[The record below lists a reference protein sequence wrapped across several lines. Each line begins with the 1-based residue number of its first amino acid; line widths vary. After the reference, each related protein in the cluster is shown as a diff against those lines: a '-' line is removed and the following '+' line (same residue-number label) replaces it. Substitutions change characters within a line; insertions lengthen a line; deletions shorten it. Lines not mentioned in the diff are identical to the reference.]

1 MQEPLLVQMPEV
13 AGMEPAIAQESLG
26 LAWSAEET
34 GHHRGA
40 ANHDLADPSRRD
52 VTAVGVH
59 DPDEHAPVDGYP
71 EGPGAPAARVVD
83 RGGQRL
89 AQPVALERLDSNR
102 AGDGRRQLRRQVA
115 PARE

>member
-1 MQEPLLVQMPEV
+1 MPEV
-13 AGMEPAIAQESLG
+13 AGMEPAVAQESLG

-40 ANHDLADPSRRD
+40 ANHNLADPSRRD

-59 DPDEHAPVDGYP
+59 DPDEHALVDRYP
-71 EGPGAPAARVVD
+71 KGPGTPTARVVD

-89 AQPVALERLDSNR
+89 TQAVAPVRVHGAPDRHRHPVA
-102 AGDGRRQLRRQVA
+102 RQQRGGG
-115 PARE
+115 P